1 MRFDEQG
8 DGISNDKMTSVARPS
23 STESIP
29 AAGPR
34 RAAQSLIPC
43 GSKAM
48 CEKSVRRPE
57 VERNGRVRDDQSSLR
72 FLIIPTGLVDGLRRI
87 GSFAMLSESRIH
99 ARH

>member
-1 MRFDEQG
+1 
-8 DGISNDKMTSVARPS
+8 
-23 STESIP
+23 
-29 AAGPR
+29 
-34 RAAQSLIPC
+34 
-43 GSKAM
+43 M